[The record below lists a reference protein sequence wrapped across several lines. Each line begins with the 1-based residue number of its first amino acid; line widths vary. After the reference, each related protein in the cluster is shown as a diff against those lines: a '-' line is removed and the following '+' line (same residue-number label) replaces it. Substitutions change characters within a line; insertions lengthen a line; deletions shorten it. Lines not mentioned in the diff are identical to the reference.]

1 MDRVF
6 AEEKKWQAQLQLRR
20 DQMAA
25 QQAARSFTPYK
36 EATTHRTKRGRIAA
50 VVAAAMEWCSQKQP
64 QYMKV

>member
-1 MDRVF
+1 MDRA

-25 QQAARSFTPYK
+25 ATGGSLLYPYKRSSYTPYQ
-36 EATTHRTKRGRIAA
+36 KRSYSGGGGST
-50 VVAAAMEWCSQKQP
+50 MEWCSQKQP

>member
-1 MDRVF
+1 MDRA

-36 EATTHRTKRGRIAA
+36 RSYTPYQKRSYSGGGG
-50 VVAAAMEWCSQKQP
+50 AAMEWCSQKQP